1 MLPGFRRVSTSLPP
15 GQIVGERLD
24 AERGMA
30 LRAVD
35 PLAVAAFAARGLHS
49 RVGPVAVKEGQGVW
63 GISGQVVP
71 AMTCIAP
78 LSLDVTEVARLGVDS
93 ALMGVSELP
102 AGALVT
108 ERCQS
113 FLQVAIPTEGDL
125 RATRFLRALRG
136 FDSGMASGALQISVL
151 PMRKD
156 IACEHRVTAE
166 RVVVAR
172 VALAAG

>member
-1 MLPGFRRVSTSLPP
+1 
-15 GQIVGERLD
+15 
-24 AERGMA
+24 MA
-30 LRAVD
+30 LRAVA
-35 PLAVAAFAARGLHS
+35 PLAMAAFAARGLHA
-49 RVGPVAVKEGQGVW
+49 RVGPVAVEEGQGVW
-63 GISGQVVP
+63 GISGQVVA

-78 LSLDVTEVARLGVDS
+78 LSLDVTEVARLGIDS
-93 ALMGVSELP
+93 GLMGVPELP

-136 FDSGMASGALQISVL
+136 FDSGMANGALQIAVF

-156 IACEHRVTAE
+156 TACEQHVAAE
-166 RVVVAR
+166 
-172 VALAAG
+172 